1 MMWDSVDV
9 APFAPA
15 LRQQIHQANAPRI
28 ELAHQTLAAPTSGEG
43 ARTTARVILLLIGT
57 LDTTSLSDSEFTALA
72 RGAAA
77 NVGRIDERLVANLGT
92 RLARTDPKLANA
104 LVHRVDSAAR
114 AVTSWRKATYP
125 TVGEFVDVMN
135 TQVATENADMGALFA
150 LEGRPRQADSA
161 FRKALLFNPRDQGAH
176 YGLGQLAELRNDTS
190 AARAEYMLAAME
202 ETFPGSGHAAGHAL
216 VRLGVA
222 PSVDEVMPVI
232 RGQMR
237 ARIVADT
244 ARFVRML
251 PAFRLADP
259 SGHVASSDQLKGKV
273 VVVNVWGTWCGPCV
287 GEAAD
292 IDTFYK
298 KFKADSNVALVTV
311 SYGDTPQAVRAFM
324 ASRRLTFPVLMDDGH
339 WVDQKLHVPA
349 YPTTYVVHRTG
360 RIVYQPGTRTDLVDE
375 WTWMV
380 EAALKRPR

>member
-1 MMWDSVDV
+1 MEDS
-9 APFAPA
+9 A
-15 LRQQIHQANAPRI
+15 
-28 ELAHQTLAAPTSGEG
+28 TLAMTEDCAG
-43 ARTTARVILLLIGT
+43 VIQFAT
-57 LDTTSLSDSEFTALA
+57 CSLKQ
-72 RGAAA
+72 
-77 NVGRIDERLVANLGT
+77 RLQ
-92 RLARTDPKLANA
+92 P
-104 LVHRVDSAAR
+104 
-114 AVTSWRKATYP
+114 SW
-125 TVGEFVDVMN
+125 
-135 TQVATENADMGALFA
+135 
-150 LEGRPRQADSA
+150 A
-161 FRKALLFNPRDQGAH
+161 F
-176 YGLGQLAELRNDTS
+176 
-190 AARAEYMLAAME
+190 
-202 ETFPGSGHAAGHAL
+202 
-216 VRLGVA
+216 
-222 PSVDEVMPVI
+222 
-232 RGQMR
+232 
-237 ARIVADT
+237 
-244 ARFVRML
+244 
-251 PAFRLADP
+251 
-259 SGHVASSDQLKGKV
+259 